1 MHTLPDAPAR
11 SGRRFMPEIQG
22 LRAVAVGLVV
32 LFHLWPAR
40 IPGGFVGVDVFFVI
54 SGYLITSHLMREVDA
69 SGTVRLGAFYARR
82 ARRLLPASL
91 LVLAIS
97 AVAAAAILPAQLARS
112 AMREVIASALYVE
125 NLWLASR
132 AVTYS
137 ASNDT
142 ASPLQHYWS
151 LSTEE
156 QFYALWPALI
166 LAAAWL
172 ARRAGRGRRFRP
184 EVGRTRA
191 AVAGVLLALA
201 AASLAHSILLTASDP
216 AAAYFVTTTR
226 AWEFAAGALLSFLTV
241 RWTPSGAAAVGLRW
255 AGLAAVVATSFAISQ
270 ATPFPGAVA
279 LAPVLGAAA
288 IILAGDAGASDP
300 LLRVGNLRP
309 VQWLGDVSYAVY
321 LWHWPL
327 IALGPFL
334 LGRDLG
340 AVDKLGVLALTGGL
354 AHLTRRFVEQPFLAG
369 FTRLVGAPRR
379 TLISTVLAMA
389 IVAGA
394 ALGHGAWLDHVGRV
408 QLQERLAQ
416 LSSDPCAGASAAL
429 NPARCGSPFT
439 APPRAAVSEAD
450 SPWAMPHCDPGC
462 WNGPR
467 PDRVLALVG
476 DSHAQT
482 LYHALAPLA
491 EAEGYG
497 IAVYLRG
504 ACPLNLTGSD
514 RWLGRPRE
522 RAECG
527 DWSARTVEA
536 VRSLAPDVIVSSAF
550 VGSSW
555 EDRDTGLWGYHD
567 TWKALTAVAPV
578 VVVRDYPLAAGG
590 WGPECL
596 AKNVGDHLACSL
608 PRTDALPPDPAFDAA
623 ATAGPRVTRV
633 DLTDLYC
640 DAERCHAVVGTLPV
654 YWDAD
659 HITGT
664 FSRSLAPALAVRLDL
679 P

>member
-1 MHTLPDAPAR
+1 MHTLAQAPAR
-11 SGRRFMPEIQG
+11 SRRRFMPEIQG

-32 LFHLWPAR
+32 LFHLWPADV
-40 IPGGFVGVDVFFVI
+40 PGGFVGVDVFFVI

-112 AMREVIASALYVE
+112 AMREVVASAVYVE

-166 LAAAWL
+166 LLAVWA
-172 ARRAGRGRRFRP
+172 ARRAGRARGTSPEAALTRR
-184 EVGRTRA
+184 
-191 AVAGVLLALA
+191 AVAGALLALA
-201 AASLAHSILLTASDP
+201 VASLVHSILLTAGDP

-226 AWEFAAGALLSFLTV
+226 AWEFAAGALLSFV
-241 RWTPSGAAAVGLRW
+241 MARWAPGDAASVGLRW
-255 AGLAAVVATSFAISQ
+255 VGLAAVVATSFAISQ

-279 LAPVLGAAA
+279 LVPVLGTAA

-300 LLRVGNLRP
+300 LLRVGNVRP

-327 IALGPFL
+327 IALGPFV
-334 LGRDLG
+334 LGRDLSP
-340 AVDKLGVLALTGGL
+340 VDKLAVLGLTGVL
-354 AHLTRRFVEQPFLAG
+354 AHLTRRFVEQPFLTG
-369 FTRLVGAPRR
+369 FPRLVGTPRR
-379 TLISTVLAMA
+379 TLVSTLVAMA
-389 IVAGA
+389 ILAGSA
-394 ALGHGAWLDHVGRV
+394 AGYGAWLDHVGRA
-408 QLQERLAQ
+408 QLRERLAQ
-416 LSSDPCAGASAAL
+416 LSSDPCLGASAAL
-429 NPARCGSPFT
+429 APERCGSPFT

-462 WNGPR
+462 WNGAR

-555 EDRDTGLWGYHD
+555 GDRDTGLWGYHD

-596 AKNVGDHLACSL
+596 AKNVGDPLACSL
-608 PRTDALPPDPAFDAA
+608 PRLDALRADPAFEAA
-623 ATAGPRVTRV
+623 RDAGPRVTRV
-633 DLTDLYC
+633 DLSDLYC
-640 DAERCHAVVGTLPV
+640 DAELCHAVVGELPV

-664 FSRSLAPALAVRLDL
+664 FSRSLAPVLAERLDL